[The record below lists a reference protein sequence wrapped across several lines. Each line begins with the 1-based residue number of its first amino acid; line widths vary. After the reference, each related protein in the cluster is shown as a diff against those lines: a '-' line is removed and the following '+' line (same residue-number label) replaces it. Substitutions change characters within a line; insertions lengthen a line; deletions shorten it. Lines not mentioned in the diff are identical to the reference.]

1 MAALAQD
8 ADAMALAEV
17 HVASGQG
24 ADASPLPVAYR
35 ALLLVCERAGMCAR
49 IWARMW
55 APACERGSPEIP
67 ALHVL
72 AACWGREVGR
82 LLGEGA
88 NAGLQAGG
96 FACVMPRL
104 LCEHR
109 RVGGFY
115 ARLGMAAE
123 PDSRQTFRR
132 AGVELS
138 MLAHRTTLPV
148 PQ

>member
-1 MAALAQD
+1 
-8 ADAMALAEV
+8 
-17 HVASGQG
+17 
-24 ADASPLPVAYR
+24 
-35 ALLLVCERAGMCAR
+35 
-49 IWARMW
+49 
-55 APACERGSPEIP
+55 
-67 ALHVL
+67 
-72 AACWGREVGR
+72 
-82 LLGEGA
+82 
-88 NAGLQAGG
+88 
-96 FACVMPRL
+96 MPRL